1 MVSIGSPTSSELQDN
16 TIATIVVCTHAG
28 TDDTITTGVFTVV
41 VVGHACC
48 LVWLRLQ
55 SAAAEHREQSRLD
68 AASVANNVV
77 GSVRQQTGKRKAE
90 ETQAGSSRR
99 VS

>member
-1 MVSIGSPTSSELQDN
+1 MQPPNN
-16 TIATIVVCTHAG
+16 TI
-28 TDDTITTGVFTVV
+28 ITGAFTVV

-55 SAAAEHREQSRLD
+55 SAAAEHREHSRLH

-90 ETQAGSSRR
+90 EIQAGSSRR
-99 VS
+99 VN